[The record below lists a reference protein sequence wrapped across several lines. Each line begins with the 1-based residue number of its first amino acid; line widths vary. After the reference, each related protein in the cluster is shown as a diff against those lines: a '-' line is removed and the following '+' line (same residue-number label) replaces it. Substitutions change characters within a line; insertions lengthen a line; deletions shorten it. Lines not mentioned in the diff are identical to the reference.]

1 MTTKSPVDNPVG
13 KTGETPRR
21 VWIAWGEFPH
31 QIANL
36 SLKIA
41 FYHT

>member
-21 VWIAWGEFPH
+21 LWIAWGVFRP
-31 QIANL
+31 
-36 SLKIA
+36 
-41 FYHT
+41 